1 MPVQVKE
8 IQHPRGITRTL
19 YRLPIWLFRLHL
31 GWLFMRRF
39 LLLTHVGRK
48 SGLPRHTLL
57 EILQYDRE
65 KERYVV
71 FAGWGEQADWV
82 KNVEKT
88 PQVTV
93 QIGQRSFLAQ
103 ALRLP
108 SEEAE
113 AIVLAYARRY
123 PHLFRI
129 LLRLLLG
136 YRIGESEEDV
146 RALARQ
152 SIVMAFDARSPLA
165 ASRV

>member
-1 MPVQVKE
+1 MSVQVKE
-8 IQHPRGITRTL
+8 IQHPSGITRTL

-48 SGLPRHTLL
+48 SGLPRQTLL
-57 EILQYDRE
+57 EILQYDQE

-93 QIGQRSFLAQ
+93 QVGQRSFPAQ
-103 ALRLP
+103 ALRL
-108 SEEAE
+108 
-113 AIVLAYARRY
+113 
-123 PHLFRI
+123 
-129 LLRLLLG
+129 
-136 YRIGESEEDV
+136 
-146 RALARQ
+146 
-152 SIVMAFDARSPLA
+152 
-165 ASRV
+165 